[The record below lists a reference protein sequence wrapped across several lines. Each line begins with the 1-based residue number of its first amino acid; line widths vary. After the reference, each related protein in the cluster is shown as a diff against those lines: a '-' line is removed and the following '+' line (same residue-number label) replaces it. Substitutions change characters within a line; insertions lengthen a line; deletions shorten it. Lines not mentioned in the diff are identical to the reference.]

1 MAGLIHIYCGDG
13 KGKTTAAM
21 GLILRAAGNGKR
33 VLLTQ
38 FLKDGKGAE
47 LASLRQLEQVE
58 IVPQTKAFGFTWTLT
73 DEQKAEAKAYNT
85 ALLEN
90 AFARGADFD
99 LLVLDEAVGSVGA
112 GMIEEGRLLELLREK
127 PEELE
132 VVMTGRGP
140 SQALMDAAD
149 YVTEMQKIK
158 HPYDNGIPARQGIEY

>member
-47 LASLRQLEQVE
+47 LDSLRHLEQVD
-58 IVPQTKAFGFTWTLT
+58 IVPQTQEFGFTWTLT
-73 DEQKAEAKAYNT
+73 EEEKAEARVYNT
-85 ALLEN
+85 ALLET
-90 AFARGADFD
+90 AFIRGAAFN
-99 LLVLDEAVGSVGA
+99 LLVLDEAIGAIGA
-112 GMIEEGRLLELLREK
+112 GMIEESRLLELLGEK
-127 PEELE
+127 PVELE

-140 SQALMDAAD
+140 SQALMNTAD
-149 YVTEMQKIK
+149 YVTEMRKIK
-158 HPYDNGIPARQGIEY
+158 HPFDNGISARPGIEY